1 MKILC
6 TGDWHIRATNPR
18 YRIDSYSETMME
30 KLKWI
35 FALAKEKG
43 CSIILQPGDFFDSPD
58 QSNKV
63 EIELI
68 KLLRDSYCPVSTVL
82 GQHDC
87 KFRNRNNVA
96 LQKFGVDNL
105 VNIASD
111 IPYSLNTVHIY
122 GASWEE
128 EIPTVNDKNAKNIL
142 ITHRMI
148 TQDGPLWHDQQDYI
162 TAKEMLRKY
171 ADFDT
176 IVSGDNHQ
184 SFMATSTTEKKQGS
198 VLLNCGSLMR
208 TTIAQ
213 REHRPCVYIYDVD
226 LHSYKQHFIPIN
238 PIEEVMNLEL
248 ADELKE
254 RNEALEAF
262 MTGLSSEYKVDLS
275 FEDNLTNLMKA
286 NEVSREV
293 QGIAYTMV
301 GKWYEQNKGD
311 K

>member
-1 MKILC
+1 MKILYF
-6 TGDWHIRATNPR
+6 GDIHIRATNPR
-18 YRIDSYSETMME
+18 YRIDNFLETLFGKIKWGFNLAE
-30 KLKWI
+30 KENC
-35 FALAKEKG
+35 AA
-43 CSIILQPGDFFDSPD
+43 ILQSGDLFDSPD

-68 KLLRDSYCPVSTVL
+68 KILRNSSCPVITVY

-87 KFRNRNNVA
+87 KYRARDNTA
-96 LQKFGVDNL
+96 LNKFAVDNL
-105 VNIASD
+105 VSIASD
-111 IPYSLNTVHIY
+111 IPYSLDNIHVY

-128 EIPTVNDKNAKNIL
+128 EIPIPSENTINIL
-142 ITHRMI
+142 IVHRMI
-148 TQDGPLWHDQQDYI
+148 TKDGKLWHDQQNYI

-171 ADFDT
+171 DGYDL

-184 SFMATSTTEKKQGS
+184 HFIQGENIGQ
-198 VLLNCGSLMR
+198 LLINAGSLMR

-213 REHRPCVYIYDVD
+213 RDHEPCVYIVD
-226 LHSYKQHFIPIN
+226 FETNEVIQHKIPIR
-238 PIEEVMNLEL
+238 PIAEVMNLEL

-301 GKWYEQNKGD
+301 GKWYEQNKGGN
-311 K
+311 